1 MKSFL
6 SITCIVCLAILPLS
20 AQASLSEEQKL
31 KLQYYK
37 HIILTRDYIR
47 DNFKSGDAINRKI
60 KTYFIVLQIKNNE
73 PEISEKLT
81 QLTDRLEPVLISLR
95 EKKVLTKKEAKVLNL
110 AENLYLRT
118 RILLDY

>member
-1 MKSFL
+1 M
-6 SITCIVCLAILPLS
+6 CLAILPLS
-20 AQASLSEEQKL
+20 AQANLSDEQKL

-37 HIILTRDYIR
+37 RIILSRDYIR

-73 PEISEKLT
+73 PELSEKLT
-81 QLTDRLEPVLISLR
+81 KLQERLEPVLISLR
-95 EKKVLTKKEAKVLNL
+95 EKKVLTKKEAKTLNL

>member
-6 SITCIVCLAILPLS
+6 STICIVCLAILPLS
-20 AQASLSEEQKL
+20 AQANLSDEQKL

-37 HIILTRDYIR
+37 RIILSRDYIR

-73 PEISEKLT
+73 PELSEKLT
-81 QLTDRLEPVLISLR
+81 KLQERLEPVLISLR
-95 EKKVLTKKEAKVLNL
+95 EKKVLTKKEAKTLNL